1 MRFVIHALDKPD
13 ALPRRMQAIEAH
25 RAHLDQ
31 APAHHRVTILLS
43 GPLTTDDRTQ
53 MCGSFFLVDA
63 PDRDAIEAL
72 FAQDPLSS
80 ADVWAT
86 RTVTAVTIRQ
96 NNMAG

>member
-1 MRFVIHALDKPD
+1 MHFVIHALDKPN
-13 ALPRRMQAIEAH
+13 ALPRRMQAIAAH
-25 RAHLDQ
+25 RTHLDE
-31 APAHHRVTILLS
+31 APAHHGVTILLS
-43 GPLTTDDRTQ
+43 GPLTSDDGGQ

-63 PDRDAIEAL
+63 PDRAAVEAL